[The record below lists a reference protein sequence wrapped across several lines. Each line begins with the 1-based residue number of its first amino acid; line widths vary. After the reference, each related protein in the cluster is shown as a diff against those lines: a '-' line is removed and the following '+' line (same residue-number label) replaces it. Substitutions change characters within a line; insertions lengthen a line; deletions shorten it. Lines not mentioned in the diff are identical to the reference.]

1 MKLDRES
8 VPMRVSALLDR
19 RPVRW
24 GEMIGGYDG
33 SERTLEIFEADA
45 REQRELRRR
54 LRPVRAEL
62 DAAAG
67 GPVVIIFHTRAE
79 SRRLYADVVGAW
91 YRRVLA
97 DLVVGWIEESAD
109 TDPRVDAGDIEPLCL
124 RGAA

>member
-1 MKLDRES
+1 MKLDREA

-79 SRRLYADVVGAW
+79 SRRLYADVNE
-91 YRRVLA
+91 
-97 DLVVGWIEESAD
+97 I
-109 TDPRVDAGDIEPLCL
+109 DPDRLSEP
-124 RGAA
+124 A